1 MKRVERFYLLLLLIV
16 WVMVLVF
23 TRLRFS
29 CDESCEDTED
39 TTRRQNVEIES
50 LRNEIRR
57 IESMPL
63 ETQKSISSIS
73 IPTTGNTN
81 PPYAY
86 VMIISNEQ
94 YVDGAMVLGYT
105 LRKHSDLLRRGECAL
120 VILITQNRV
129 GEVSKQRLQRAGFT
143 EIIEVVS
150 LAKRVPN
157 SYWKDTF
164 DKLYMFNLTKYQ
176 KVVFMDSDMLVIN
189 PGMDKL
195 FSKKIPSPKHVGAIG
210 NPPVD
215 GHYYFQTGMMVFQP
229 SVELARDIFE
239 EFESNIPPRNKSGK
253 YVYGNAR
260 DGLLVRNYFQ
270 GRYFLID
277 DKYSRNTDP
286 RRRLEEL
293 GAVALHFRGIIKP
306 WYDRRKPNKN
316 PELGKKEFGHN
327 YVRWWSEYEE
337 IHRASPDYIE
347 DHGSNVGWGGTAAA
361 PTVSGRRYVWMM
373 RYSPLEYVQLLSEA
387 DIQSRNLTIPGLIA
401 TTCNAGESCTACCP
415 RAHSGTVCVERAL
428 YFSWLNDC
436 TTLRRMFPQCDECF
450 LGIYSKQRP
459 SNYHPGYDSDT
470 GKCRY
475 NYLHDDHTK
484 PSCDAALNQTE
495 RLCPCVPLEKSSLE
509 PLPL

>member
-16 WVMVLVF
+16 WVMVLIF

-39 TTRRQNVEIES
+39 TTRRQYVEIES

-210 NPPVD
+210 
-215 GHYYFQTGMMVFQP
+215 
-229 SVELARDIFE
+229 
-239 EFESNIPPRNKSGK
+239 
-253 YVYGNAR
+253 
-260 DGLLVRNYFQ
+260 GLP
-270 GRYFLID
+270 
-277 DKYSRNTDP
+277 K
-286 RRRLEEL
+286 E
-293 GAVALHFRGIIKP
+293 A
-306 WYDRRKPNKN
+306 
-316 PELGKKEFGHN
+316 GKK
-327 YVRWWSEYEE
+327 
-337 IHRASPDYIE
+337 
-347 DHGSNVGWGGTAAA
+347 
-361 PTVSGRRYVWMM
+361 
-373 RYSPLEYVQLLSEA
+373 
-387 DIQSRNLTIPGLIA
+387 
-401 TTCNAGESCTACCP
+401 
-415 RAHSGTVCVERAL
+415 
-428 YFSWLNDC
+428 
-436 TTLRRMFPQCDECF
+436 
-450 LGIYSKQRP
+450 
-459 SNYHPGYDSDT
+459 
-470 GKCRY
+470 
-475 NYLHDDHTK
+475 
-484 PSCDAALNQTE
+484 
-495 RLCPCVPLEKSSLE
+495 
-509 PLPL
+509 